1 MSNAVATLLDEVY
14 ASLHDNNKGLEERIV
29 ALKSALHTAGQKSVA
44 MKKERLP
51 NNTRP
56 GRKMLQTYF
65 KKRGVE
71 VVFEEA

>member
-1 MSNAVATLLDEVY
+1 MSDAVTNALETVHAALNADNAGLD
-14 ASLHDNNKGLEERIV
+14 AAIA
-29 ALKSALHTAGQKSVA
+29 ALKAVLVEQGEKQVL

-65 KKRGVE
+65 KKRGVDVAFSE
-71 VVFEEA
+71 